1 MTAEQ
6 EKIIELLENYIEFS
20 KQYGYNDF
28 EVWCEDNIDTVEE
41 EYIVEKIY
49 QEVNYI
55 ADKLFRQGNIQ
66 KIVVIKENELCRNMI
81 KQWKI
86 FLIM

>member
-55 ADKLFRQGNIQ
+55 ADKLFR
-66 KIVVIKENELCRNMI
+66 
-81 KQWKI
+81 
-86 FLIM
+86 